1 MPPASSDPGF
11 AAVAARQRPESGEL
25 VLDHV
30 AHFVDDLEAARATLE
45 ALGFVVTP
53 RSDQTLRDAAGNATP
68 AGSSNRC
75 VMLEAGYLEIL
86 SPTADT
92 PNARRLREAMARYRG
107 VHILALGT
115 PDAPFEFAQLAR
127 HGFAPLETVNLERD
141 IGTADGGVL
150 RARFSVQRVPPERM
164 PEGRV
169 QFCEQKTPEA
179 LWQPRWLEHA
189 NGAHTLAAL
198 VVASVEPH
206 AAAAR
211 FMQFLGGDIVA
222 GDDHTRLVLDRGEVV
237 FGDAVFLAG
246 ATGETAVDIDLPWM
260 AACAIRVADIA
271 RTQRFFEG
279 AGLRY
284 ACIGMALQVP
294 FPDALGCGCWL
305 FCEADD
311 DLPWRRDR

>member
-1 MPPASSDPGF
+1 MKRNLPIENEVF
-11 AAVAARQRPESGEL
+11 
-25 VLDHV
+25 LDHV
-30 AHFVDDLEAARATLE
+30 GHFVTDANAARA
-45 ALGFVVTP
+45 ALKRAGFT
-53 RSDQTLRDAAGNATP
+53 ATP
-68 AGSSNRC
+68 FLIQVAPTGVDGALERTGTGNTCAMLSN
-75 VMLEAGYLEIL
+75 GYIEVLAW
-86 SPTADT
+86 TADT
-92 PNARRLREAMARYRG
+92 AIGREFERAVDRHAGLHLAAFAVVDAARWHACL
-107 VHILALGT
+107 V
-115 PDAPFEFAQLAR
+115 DS
-127 HGFAPLETVNLERD
+127 GFAVRPIVNMSRP
-141 IGTADGGVL
+141 IGTVDGEAE
-150 RARFSVQRVPPERM
+150 ARFTVVRAEADAM

-169 QFCEQKTPEA
+169 QLLTHHTEAA

>member
-1 MPPASSDPGF
+1 M
-11 AAVAARQRPESGEL
+11 
-25 VLDHV
+25 LDHV

-53 RSDQTLRDAAGNATP
+53 RSDQTLRDAAGNTAP

-92 PNARRLREAMARYRG
+92 PNALRLREAMARYRG

-115 PDAPFEFAQLAR
+115 PDAEFEFAQLAR

-179 LWQPRWLEHA
+179 LWQPRWLDHA
-189 NGAHTLAAL
+189 NGVSGLAA
-198 VVASVEPH
+198 VFVCVADPV

-211 FMQFLGGDIVA
+211 YAEFASALPAPAGRFVRIDTSRGTLFIGDRASCAGLLGEAPAAPALA
-222 GDDHTRLVLDRGEVV
+222 GYALACRDPAGLAARLEAQGCASARFGELWRAALPAALGSAWV
-237 FGDAVFLAG
+237 FG
-246 ATGETAVDIDLPWM
+246 TA
-260 AACAIRVADIA
+260 
-271 RTQRFFEG
+271 
-279 AGLRY
+279 
-284 ACIGMALQVP
+284 
-294 FPDALGCGCWL
+294 DALAA
-305 FCEADD
+305 E
-311 DLPWRRDR
+311 LPRDA

>member
-1 MPPASSDPGF
+1 MPPPTPHAGF
-11 AAVAARQRPESGEL
+11 AAVAAHQRPAPGEL
-25 VLDHV
+25 VLDHI
-30 AHFVDDLEAARATLE
+30 AHFVEDLEAARATLE

-53 RSDQTLRDAAGNATP
+53 RSDQSLRDAEGNTAP

-75 VMLEAGYLEIL
+75 VMLEEGYLEIL

-115 PDAPFEFAQLAR
+115 PDAQFEFAQLVR
-127 HGFAPLETVNLERD
+127 HGFEPLETVHLERD

-179 LWQPRWLEHA
+179 LWQPRWLGHA
-189 NGAHTLAAL
+189 NGVNGLAA
-198 VVASVEPH
+198 VFICVEDPV

-211 FMQFLGGDIVA
+211 YAEFSSALPAPAGAFVRIDTSRGTLFIGDRAACTSLLGA
-222 GDDHTRLVLDRGEVV
+222 
-237 FGDAVFLAG
+237 APAAPALAG
-246 ATGETAVDIDLPWM
+246 YALACRDPEGL
-260 AACAIRVADIA
+260 AARLA
-271 RTQRFFEG
+271 
-279 AGLRY
+279 
-284 ACIGMALQVP
+284 
-294 FPDALGCGCWL
+294 ALGCVATRFGDLWRAPL
-305 FCEADD
+305 PAALGSSWVFGLPEALAAG
-311 DLPWRRDR
+311 LPRDA